1 MRGKQLKDHNIP
13 KDLIFEKIKSIDFV
27 HNEFTNADLIAKT
40 FTNI

>member
-13 KDLIFEKIKSIDFV
+13 ESLIFDKVKNIDFEY
-27 HNEFTNADLIAKT
+27 NEFTNADLIAKT